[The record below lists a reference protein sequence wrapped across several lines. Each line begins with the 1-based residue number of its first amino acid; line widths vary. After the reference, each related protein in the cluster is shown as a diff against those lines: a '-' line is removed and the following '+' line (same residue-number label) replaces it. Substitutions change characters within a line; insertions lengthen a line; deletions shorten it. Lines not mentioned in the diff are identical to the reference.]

1 MLSRSRA
8 LVIDRSAPIG
18 ILLALPGL
26 YFAAA
31 AAAAL
36 SASAGIDFFFT
47 PFALLLDSPVTRG
60 PFNLLSPLLFLGGP
74 LLAVVLN
81 IVNLVRID
89 LYRNGHGLRG
99 TVSIAFRRANLLV
112 ASIALVIGGLLFA
125 YAILE
130 NLSH

>member
-26 YFAAA
+26 YFA